1 MVMDLTTIVIVIG
14 AVVAIV
20 AVAAVSDRI
29 AVAAPLSL
37 VVVGIALSFLP
48 GLPKIQVDPEW
59 ILAGA
64 LPPLLYATAVRMPA
78 HDFRRDFKAITGLA
92 VLLVVLT
99 TICSGLLF
107 DTLLP
112 GLGLASALALGA
124 IISPTDAV
132 AATSVGKRL
141 GLPSR
146 LLTILEGEGLV
157 NDASSLVLL
166 SSAVAVVAATVH
178 LWKVGLDFV
187 YAVVVAVAVGL
198 VVGYLNV
205 RVRSMLKDPVLGTA
219 VSFVVPFLAW
229 VPAEELGASGVL
241 AAVVTGL
248 VTGHQGPGLLAAR
261 DRLAETVNWE
271 TIAFLLESGIFL
283 LMGLQ
288 LKTLV
293 DADDAAGLSPVQA
306 VWIGLAA
313 AAVAVVLRM
322 MFVAPLVGA
331 LRRDAA
337 RAISAKPELEK
348 MQSRVTDPKLLDR
361 FSPRRVEHIGQRVT
375 RLLAD
380 IDFLVAESFGWRG
393 GVVLAWSG
401 MRGVVTVAAA
411 QSLPDDIPYRPQL
424 VLIAFVVA
432 ATTLLAQG
440 LTLPRVI
447 RILKI
452 SGDDAAA
459 DRAEYRQ
466 LVTDLTATA
475 RAVLDDPDLCRPDGS
490 PYPAAVLD
498 RARRDALVHGSSA
511 VPHAAGDTGGDAEED
526 ADPREQYRQLMLQLL
541 AAERA
546 RLLSARSAGAYTS
559 RTLTRAQRSMDLMEA
574 TLQQI
579 PDLADPGG

>member
-48 GLPKIQVDPEW
+48 GLPKIQVNPEW

-132 AATSVGKRL
+132 AATSVGQRL

-157 NDASSLVLL
+157 NDATSLVLL
-166 SSAVAVVAATVH
+166 SSAVAATTVTVH

-261 DRLAETVNWE
+261 DRLTETVNWE

-348 MQSRVTDPKLLDR
+348 MQSRVADPKLLDR

-411 QSLPDDIPYRPQL
+411 QSLPDDTPYRPQL

-432 ATTLLAQG
+432 GTTLLAQG

-498 RARRDALVHGSSA
+498 RARRDALVDGSST
-511 VPHAAGDTGGDAEED
+511 VPHAAGDTEED

-546 RLLSARSAGAYTS
+546 RLLAARSAGAYTS

-579 PDLADPGG
+579 PDLTDQGG

>member
-1 MVMDLTTIVIVIG
+1 MNLTVIVIVIG

-20 AVAAVSDRI
+20 AVAAVSDLI

-37 VVVGIALSFLP
+37 VAVGIALSFLP
-48 GLPKIQVDPEW
+48 GLPKIEVDPEW

-78 HDFRRDFKAITGLA
+78 HDFRRDFKAIAGLA

-99 TICSGLLF
+99 TVCSGLLF
-107 DTLLP
+107 NTLLP

-146 LLTILEGEGLV
+146 LMTILEGEGLV

-166 SSAVAVVAATVH
+166 SSAVAATTVTVH

-187 YAVVVAVAVGL
+187 YAVVVAVAIGL

-205 RVRSMLKDPVLGTA
+205 RVRSLLKDPVLGTA

-229 VPAEELGASGVL
+229 APATELGASGVL
-241 AAVVTGL
+241 AAVVAGL
-248 VTGHQGPGLLAAR
+248 VTGHQGPGVLAAR

-271 TIAFLLESGIFL
+271 TVAFLLESGIFL
-283 LMGLQ
+283 LMGLE
-288 LKTLV
+288 LKTLLDQ
-293 DADDAAGLSPVQA
+293 DAAAGLSAVQA

-322 MFVAPLVGA
+322 MFVAPLVGV

-337 RAISAKPELEK
+337 RAVSARPELEK
-348 MQSRVTDPKLLDR
+348 MQSRVADPELLGR
-361 FSPRRVEHIGQRVT
+361 FSARRVEHIGQRIT

-380 IDFLVAESFGWRG
+380 VDFLVAEGFGWRG

-411 QSLPDDIPYRPQL
+411 QSLPDDTPYRPQL

-432 ATTLLAQG
+432 ATTLLVQG

-447 RILKI
+447 RALKI
-452 SGDDAAA
+452 SGDDATA
-459 DRAEYRQ
+459 DRAEYRE
-466 LVTDLTATA
+466 LITDLTETA
-475 RAVLDDPDLCRPDGS
+475 RAVLDDPDLCLPDGS

-498 RARRDALVHGSSA
+498 RARQDALVPPA
-511 VPHAAGDTGGDAEED
+511 VPDAEGDAD
-526 ADPREQYRQLMLQLL
+526 DSNPREQYRQLMLQLL

-546 RLLSARSAGAYTS
+546 QLLAARSAGTYTS
-559 RTLTRAQRSMDLMEA
+559 RTLTRAQRAMDLLEA

-579 PDLADPGG
+579 PDLTEPG

>member
-1 MVMDLTTIVIVIG
+1 MVMDLTAIVIVIG

-37 VVVGIALSFLP
+37 VVVGIGLSFLP
-48 GLPKIQVDPEW
+48 GLPKIEIDPEW

-78 HDFRRDFKAITGLA
+78 HDFRRDFKAIAGLA

-166 SSAVAVVAATVH
+166 SSAVAATTVTVH

-219 VSFVVPFLAW
+219 VSFIVPFLAW
-229 VPAEELGASGVL
+229 VPATELGASGVL

-248 VTGHQGPGLLAAR
+248 VTGHQGPGLLPAR

-271 TIAFLLESGIFL
+271 TVAFLLESGIFL

-293 DADDAAGLSPVQA
+293 DADAAAGLSAAQA

-322 MFVAPLVGA
+322 MFVAPLVGV

-337 RAISAKPELEK
+337 RAVSAKPELEK
-348 MQSRVTDPKLLDR
+348 MQSRVGDPELLGR
-361 FSPRRVEHIGQRVT
+361 VSPRRVEHLGQRVT

-380 IDFLVAESFGWRG
+380 IDFFVAEGFGWRG

-411 QSLPDDIPYRPQL
+411 ESLPDDTPYRPQL

-432 ATTLLAQG
+432 GTTLLAQG

-447 RILKI
+447 RVLKI
-452 SGDDAAA
+452 SGDDVAA
-459 DRAEYRQ
+459 DRAEYRD
-466 LVTDLTATA
+466 LLSDLTGTA
-475 RAVLDDPDLCRPDGS
+475 QAILDDPDLCRPDGS
-490 PYPAAVLD
+490 PYSAAVLD
-498 RARRDALVHGSSA
+498 RARQEALGRSGAA
-511 VPHAAGDTGGDAEED
+511 VPDAEED

-546 RLLSARSAGAYTS
+546 RLLAARSAGAYTS

-579 PDLADPGG
+579 PDLADPG

>member
-1 MVMDLTTIVIVIG
+1 MNLTVIVIVIG

-20 AVAAVSDRI
+20 AVAAVSDLI

-37 VVVGIALSFLP
+37 VAVGIALSFLP

-78 HDFRRDFKAITGLA
+78 HDFRRDFKAIAGLA

-107 DTLLP
+107 NTLLP

-146 LLTILEGEGLV
+146 LMTILEGEGLV

-166 SSAVAVVAATVH
+166 SSAVAATTVTVH

-187 YAVVVAVAVGL
+187 YAVVVAVAIGL

-205 RVRSMLKDPVLGTA
+205 RVRSLLKDPVLGTA

-229 VPAEELGASGVL
+229 APATELGASGVL
-241 AAVVTGL
+241 AAVVAGL

-261 DRLAETVNWE
+261 DRLTETVNWD

-283 LMGLQ
+283 LMGLE
-288 LKTLV
+288 LKTLLDQ
-293 DADDAAGLSPVQA
+293 DAAAGLSAAQA
-306 VWIGLAA
+306 LWIGLAA

-322 MFVAPLVGA
+322 MFVAPLVGV

-337 RAISAKPELEK
+337 RAVSARPELEK
-348 MQSRVTDPKLLDR
+348 MQSRVADPELLGR
-361 FSPRRVEHIGQRVT
+361 FSARRVEHIGQRIT

-380 IDFLVAESFGWRG
+380 VDFLVAEGFGWRG

-411 QSLPDDIPYRPQL
+411 QSLPDDTPYRPQL

-432 ATTLLAQG
+432 ATTLLVQG

-447 RILKI
+447 RALKI
-452 SGDDAAA
+452 SGDDATA
-459 DRAEYRQ
+459 DRAEYRE
-466 LVTDLTATA
+466 LITDLTETA
-475 RAVLDDPDLCRPDGS
+475 RAVLDDPDLCLPDGS

-498 RARRDALVHGSSA
+498 RARQDALVPPA
-511 VPHAAGDTGGDAEED
+511 VPDAEGDAND
-526 ADPREQYRQLMLQLL
+526 FNPREQYRQLMLQIL

-546 RLLSARSAGAYTS
+546 HLLAARSAGTYTS
-559 RTLTRAQRSMDLMEA
+559 RTLTRAQRAMDLLEA

-579 PDLADPGG
+579 PDLAEPG

>member
-1 MVMDLTTIVIVIG
+1 MVMNLTVIVIVIG

-20 AVAAVSDRI
+20 AVAAVSDLI

-37 VVVGIALSFLP
+37 VAVGIALSFLP

-78 HDFRRDFKAITGLA
+78 HDFRRDFKAIARLA

-107 DTLLP
+107 NTLLP

-146 LLTILEGEGLV
+146 LMTILEGEGLV

-166 SSAVAVVAATVH
+166 SSAVAATTVTVH

-187 YAVVVAVAVGL
+187 YAVVVAVAIGL

-205 RVRSMLKDPVLGTA
+205 RVRSLLKDPVLGTA

-229 VPAEELGASGVL
+229 APATELGASGVL
-241 AAVVTGL
+241 AAVVAGL
-248 VTGHQGPGLLAAR
+248 VTGHQGPGVLAAR

-283 LMGLQ
+283 LMGLE
-288 LKTLV
+288 LKTLLDQ
-293 DADDAAGLSPVQA
+293 DAAAGLSAAQA
-306 VWIGLAA
+306 LWIGLAA

-322 MFVAPLVGA
+322 MFVAPLVGV

-337 RAISAKPELEK
+337 RAVSARPELEK
-348 MQSRVTDPKLLDR
+348 MQSRVADPELLGR
-361 FSPRRVEHIGQRVT
+361 FSARRVEHIGQRIT

-380 IDFLVAESFGWRG
+380 VDFLVAEGFGWRG

-411 QSLPDDIPYRPQL
+411 QSLPDDTPYRPQL

-432 ATTLLAQG
+432 ATTLLVQG

-447 RILKI
+447 RALKI
-452 SGDDAAA
+452 SGDDATA
-459 DRAEYRQ
+459 DRAEYRE
-466 LVTDLTATA
+466 LITDLTETA
-475 RAVLDDPDLCRPDGS
+475 RAVLDDPDLCLPDGS

-498 RARRDALVHGSSA
+498 RVRQDALVPPA
-511 VPHAAGDTGGDAEED
+511 VPDAEGDAND
-526 ADPREQYRQLMLQLL
+526 FNPREQYRQLMLQIL

-546 RLLSARSAGAYTS
+546 HLLAARSAGTYTS
-559 RTLTRAQRSMDLMEA
+559 RTLTRAQRAMDLLEA

-579 PDLADPGG
+579 PDLAEPG

>member
-1 MVMDLTTIVIVIG
+1 MVMNLTVIVIVIG

-20 AVAAVSDRI
+20 AVAAVSDLI

-37 VVVGIALSFLP
+37 VAVGIALSFLP

-78 HDFRRDFKAITGLA
+78 HDFRRDFKAIARLA

-107 DTLLP
+107 NTLLP

-146 LLTILEGEGLV
+146 LMTILEGEGLV

-166 SSAVAVVAATVH
+166 SSAVAATTVTVH

-187 YAVVVAVAVGL
+187 YAVVVAVAIGL

-205 RVRSMLKDPVLGTA
+205 RVRSLLKDPVLGTA

-229 VPAEELGASGVL
+229 APATELGASGVL
-241 AAVVTGL
+241 AAVVAGL
-248 VTGHQGPGLLAAR
+248 VTGHQGPGVLAAR

-283 LMGLQ
+283 LMGLE
-288 LKTLV
+288 LKTLLDQ
-293 DADDAAGLSPVQA
+293 DAAAGLSAAQA
-306 VWIGLAA
+306 LWIGLAA

-322 MFVAPLVGA
+322 MFVAPLVGV

-337 RAISAKPELEK
+337 RAVSARPELEK
-348 MQSRVTDPKLLDR
+348 MQSRVADPELLGR
-361 FSPRRVEHIGQRVT
+361 FSARRVEHIGQRIT

-380 IDFLVAESFGWRG
+380 VDFLVAEGFGWRG

-411 QSLPDDIPYRPQL
+411 QSLPDDTPYRPQL

-432 ATTLLAQG
+432 ATTLLVQG

-447 RILKI
+447 RALKI
-452 SGDDAAA
+452 SGDDATA
-459 DRAEYRQ
+459 DRAEYRE
-466 LVTDLTATA
+466 LITDLTETA
-475 RAVLDDPDLCRPDGS
+475 RAVLDDPDLCLPDGS

-498 RARRDALVHGSSA
+498 RARQDALVPPA
-511 VPHAAGDTGGDAEED
+511 VPDAEGDAND
-526 ADPREQYRQLMLQLL
+526 FNPREQYRQLMLQIL

-546 RLLSARSAGAYTS
+546 HLLAARSAGTYTS
-559 RTLTRAQRSMDLMEA
+559 RTLTRAQRAMDLLEA

-579 PDLADPGG
+579 PDLAEPG

>member
-1 MVMDLTTIVIVIG
+1 MVMNLTVIVIVIG

-20 AVAAVSDRI
+20 AVAAVSDLI

-37 VVVGIALSFLP
+37 VAVGIALSFLP

-78 HDFRRDFKAITGLA
+78 HDFRRDFKAIAGLA

-107 DTLLP
+107 NTLLP

-146 LLTILEGEGLV
+146 LMTILEGEGLV

-166 SSAVAVVAATVH
+166 SSAVAATTVTVH

-187 YAVVVAVAVGL
+187 YAVVVAVAIGL

-205 RVRSMLKDPVLGTA
+205 RVRSLLKDPVLGTA

-229 VPAEELGASGVL
+229 APATELGASGVL
-241 AAVVTGL
+241 AAVVAGL
-248 VTGHQGPGLLAAR
+248 VTGHQGPGVLAAR

-283 LMGLQ
+283 LMGLE
-288 LKTLV
+288 LKTLLDQ
-293 DADDAAGLSPVQA
+293 DAAAGLSAAQA
-306 VWIGLAA
+306 LWIGLAA

-322 MFVAPLVGA
+322 MFVAPLVGV

-337 RAISAKPELEK
+337 RAVSARPELEK
-348 MQSRVTDPKLLDR
+348 MQSRVADPELLGR
-361 FSPRRVEHIGQRVT
+361 FSARRVEHIGQRIT

-380 IDFLVAESFGWRG
+380 VDFLVAEGFGWRG

-411 QSLPDDIPYRPQL
+411 QSLPDDTPYRPQL

-432 ATTLLAQG
+432 ATTLLVQG

-447 RILKI
+447 RALKI
-452 SGDDAAA
+452 SGDDATA
-459 DRAEYRQ
+459 DRAEYRE
-466 LVTDLTATA
+466 LITDLTETA
-475 RAVLDDPDLCRPDGS
+475 RAVLDDPDLCLPDGS

-498 RARRDALVHGSSA
+498 RARQDALVPPA
-511 VPHAAGDTGGDAEED
+511 VPDAEGDAND
-526 ADPREQYRQLMLQLL
+526 FNPREQYRQLMLQIL

-546 RLLSARSAGAYTS
+546 HLLAARSAGTYTS
-559 RTLTRAQRSMDLMEA
+559 RTLTRAQRAMDLLEA

-579 PDLADPGG
+579 PDLAEPG